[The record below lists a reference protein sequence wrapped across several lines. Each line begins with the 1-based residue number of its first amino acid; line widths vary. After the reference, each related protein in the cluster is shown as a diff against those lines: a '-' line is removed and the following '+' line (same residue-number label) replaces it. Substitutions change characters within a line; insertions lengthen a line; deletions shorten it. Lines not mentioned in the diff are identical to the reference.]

1 MWCWSE
7 GRGILTEL
15 SLCCSTAYHY
25 NGTYTMVQTVLTSQS
40 TGSGFDLAWFSF
52 LYSKRLCIFGLGS
65 ALCYTSIYIYIFLV
79 IFTTLPFSKHNGL
92 TWLTITHCPSV
103 LLHCW
108 LGHLTRKSSPKWPIM
123 CQVFIYFSYCIYRLH
138 SMTPKNTRVD
148 SVIE

>member
-25 NGTYTMVQTVLTSQS
+25 NGTYTMVLQSLQVGRLDRALILLGLAFYIPSASVSSVL
-40 TGSGFDLAWFSF
+40 GLHCAIH
-52 LYSKRLCIFGLGS
+52 LYIF
-65 ALCYTSIYIYIFLV
+65 TFFLV